1 MTFYG
6 ADEYLGIKESC
17 RADNL
22 LRHVVRSVQFKLGRS
37 CADADHLANSAV
49 KLTKLQRTIVIGG
62 RKAEAVVHKVLLSC
76 SVTIEHTSYLRECHM
91 AFVNKHHKILWE
103 EVEEGVWGL
112 TYLSAV
118 KIARVVFN
126 ACAVAHLSHHFN
138 VVVDTLFN
146 ALRLDEFVVCLK
158 KLHLLLLVSKYLG
171 KNLFLFTT
179 YNVVACRE
187 NIGVFK
193 VVEDLACD
201 CVNFTYA
208 VNGVSKKLHSYCHFT
223 VAGRENVHNV
233 TTDTESGADKV
244 KVRAFILYVDQFAEQ
259 VISVNLVAFSQGYGL

>member
-6 ADEYLGIKESC
+6 ADEYLRIKESC
-17 RADNL
+17 GADNL
-22 LRHVVRSVQFKLGRS
+22 LRHVVRSVQLKLGRG
-37 CADADHLANSAV
+37 CADADHLTDSAV
-49 KLTKLQRTIVIGG
+49 KLAKLQGAVVIGG
-62 RKAEAVVHKVLLSC
+62 RKAETVVHKVFLSC
-76 SVTIEHTSYLRECHM
+76 SVTVEHTSYLRECHM
-91 AFVNKHHKILWE
+91 AFVNKHHEVLWE
-103 EVEEGVWGL
+103 KVEEGVWGL

-118 KIARVVFN
+118 KIAGVVFN
-126 ACAVAHLSHHFN
+126 ARAVAHLSHHLN
-138 VVVDTLFN
+138 VIVDTLFN

-158 KLHLLLLVSKYLG
+158 KLHLLLLVAKYLG

-187 NIGVFK
+187 NVGVFK
-193 VVEDLACD
+193 VVEDFACD

-233 TTDTESGADKV
+233 TADTEGGADKV
-244 KVRAFILYVDQFAEQ
+244 KVRAFILYVNKSSQQ
-259 VISVNLVAFSQGYGL
+259 IISVYFVAFT

>member
-6 ADEYLGIKESC
+6 ADEYLGVKESC
-17 RADNL
+17 GADNL
-22 LRHVVRSVQFKLGRS
+22 LRHIVRSVQFKLGGG
-37 CADADHLANSAV
+37 CADTDHLTDSAV
-49 KLTKLQRTIVIGG
+49 KLTKLQGTIVVCR
-62 RKAEAVVHKVLLSC
+62 RKAETVVHKVFLSC

-103 EVEEGVWGL
+103 EVEKCVRRL

-126 ACAVAHLSHHFN
+126 ACAVAHFSHHFN

-146 ALRLDEFVVCLK
+146 TLRLDEFVVYLK
-158 KLHLLLLVSKYLG
+158 KLHLLLFVTKYLG

-179 YNVVACRE
+179 YNVVACGK
-187 NIGVFK
+187 NIGVFQ
-193 VVEDLACD
+193 VVEDFACD
-201 CVNFTYA
+201 CVNFAYA

-233 TTDTESGADKV
+233 TTDTEGGADKV
-244 KVRAFILYVDQFAEQ
+244 KVRAFILYVNQFAEQ
-259 VISVNLVAFSQGYGL
+259 IISVNLVAFT